1 MLTRCQ
7 NGWHIIFFEMKRK
20 RKRKTLKGYLK
31 FVICFSVTD
40 KIYFRITCL
49 SVSLKF
55 ERYEV
60 AKHIISKNLRAFT
73 SKILKFLVFN
83 NSKHYFIFFNNSIY
97 NSSNNSSNIKNFI
110 FFNTSFNFFYPL
122 YFFFSL
128 CFFLSLPICVSLLWS
143 SCERPPPGPFFLWCW
158 AKPTWMGGV
167 VLLPLKMEVRLVIF
181 FPLD

>member
-73 SKILKFLVFN
+73 SKILKFLVFSK
-83 NSKHYFIFFNNSIY
+83 SKHYFIYFNNSLY
-97 NSSNNSSNIKNFI
+97 NSFKIKC
-110 FFNTSFNFFYPL
+110 SNFFLPL
-122 YFFFSL
+122 YLNILSLLFFLFFLFFLYYLFSLFFSL
-128 CFFLSLPICVSLLWS
+128 SLFNPTILHLLLATTTNITKKQNNS
-143 SCERPPPGPFFLWCW
+143 HY
-158 AKPTWMGGV
+158 T
-167 VLLPLKMEVRLVIF
+167 
-181 FPLD
+181 

>member
-1 MLTRCQ
+1 
-7 NGWHIIFFEMKRK
+7 MKRK

-73 SKILKFLVFN
+73 SKILKFLVFSK
-83 NSKHYFIFFNNSIY
+83 SKHYFIYFNNSLY
-97 NSSNNSSNIKNFI
+97 NSFKIKC
-110 FFNTSFNFFYPL
+110 SNFFLPL
-122 YFFFSL
+122 YLNILSLLFFLFFLFFLYYLFSLFFSL
-128 CFFLSLPICVSLLWS
+128 SLFNPTILHLLLATTTNITKKQNNS
-143 SCERPPPGPFFLWCW
+143 HY
-158 AKPTWMGGV
+158 T
-167 VLLPLKMEVRLVIF
+167 
-181 FPLD
+181 

>member
-1 MLTRCQ
+1 
-7 NGWHIIFFEMKRK
+7 MKRK

-73 SKILKFLVFN
+73 SKILKFLVFSK
-83 NSKHYFIFFNNSIY
+83 SKHYFIYFNNSLY
-97 NSSNNSSNIKNFI
+97 NSFKIKC
-110 FFNTSFNFFYPL
+110 SNFFLPL
-122 YFFFSL
+122 YLNILSLLFFLFFLFFLYYLFSLFFSL
-128 CFFLSLPICVSLLWS
+128 SLFNPTILHLLLATTTNITKKENNS
-143 SCERPPPGPFFLWCW
+143 HY
-158 AKPTWMGGV
+158 T
-167 VLLPLKMEVRLVIF
+167 
-181 FPLD
+181 

>member
-73 SKILKFLVFN
+73 SKILKFLVFSK
-83 NSKHYFIFFNNSIY
+83 SKHYFIYFNNSLY
-97 NSSNNSSNIKNFI
+97 NSFKIKCSNFFLPLYLNILSLLFFFI
-110 FFNTSFNFFYPL
+110 FFI
-122 YFFFSL
+122 
-128 CFFLSLPICVSLLWS
+128 LSLLSLLS
-143 SCERPPPGPFFLWCW
+143 LLLFVSFQPNN
-158 AKPTWMGGV
+158 PTSTASHHHQYN
-167 VLLPLKMEVRLVIF
+167 KKTKQ
-181 FPLD
+181 

>member
-1 MLTRCQ
+1 
-7 NGWHIIFFEMKRK
+7 MKRK

-73 SKILKFLVFN
+73 SKILKFLVFSK
-83 NSKHYFIFFNNSIY
+83 SKHYFIYFNNSLY
-97 NSSNNSSNIKNFI
+97 NSFKIKC
-110 FFNTSFNFFYPL
+110 SNFFLPL
-122 YFFFSL
+122 YLNFLSLLFFLFFLFFLYYLFSLFFSL
-128 CFFLSLPICVSLLWS
+128 SLFNPTILHLLLATTTNITKKQNNS
-143 SCERPPPGPFFLWCW
+143 HY
-158 AKPTWMGGV
+158 T
-167 VLLPLKMEVRLVIF
+167 
-181 FPLD
+181 

>member
-73 SKILKFLVFN
+73 SKILKFLVFSK
-83 NSKHYFIFFNNSIY
+83 SKHYFIYFNNSLY
-97 NSSNNSSNIKNFI
+97 NSFKIKC
-110 FFNTSFNFFYPL
+110 SNFFLPL
-122 YFFFSL
+122 YLNILSLLFFLFFLYYLFSLFFSL
-128 CFFLSLPICVSLLWS
+128 SLFNPTILHLLLATTTNITKKQNNS
-143 SCERPPPGPFFLWCW
+143 HY
-158 AKPTWMGGV
+158 T
-167 VLLPLKMEVRLVIF
+167 
-181 FPLD
+181 

>member
-1 MLTRCQ
+1 M
-7 NGWHIIFFEMKRK
+7 FFEMKRK

-73 SKILKFLVFN
+73 SKILKFLVF
-83 NSKHYFIFFNNSIY
+83 SKSKNYFIYFNNSLY
-97 NSSNNSSNIKNFI
+97 NSFKIKC
-110 FFNTSFNFFYPL
+110 SNFFLPL
-122 YFFFSL
+122 YLNILSLLFFFLFFLYYLFSLFFSL
-128 CFFLSLPICVSLLWS
+128 SLFNPTILHLLLATTTNITKKQNNS
-143 SCERPPPGPFFLWCW
+143 HHPQNPSHH
-158 AKPTWMGGV
+158 TQ
-167 VLLPLKMEVRLVIF
+167 
-181 FPLD
+181 